1 MTLRLNEEKI
11 SAKTSVLVYTQV
23 ENGNEYTAIA
33 AVYDADKGEKKRFA
47 DILQLTE
54 ILFVVWAP
62 ISQGHT
68 TCPSQKC
75 DIIQIRRHRYGHNKK
90 IRTRKK

>member
-33 AVYDADKGEKKRFA
+33 AVYDADKGEKEEVCSLGAYLARA
-47 DILQLTE
+47 YNVPVAE
-54 ILFVVWAP
+54 M
-62 ISQGHT
+62 
-68 TCPSQKC
+68 
-75 DIIQIRRHRYGHNKK
+75 
-90 IRTRKK
+90 

>member
-47 DILQLTE
+47 DIRNLQKFCS
-54 ILFVVWAP
+54 LFGRL
-62 ISQGHT
+62 SRKG
-68 TCPSQKC
+68 
-75 DIIQIRRHRYGHNKK
+75 IQRARRRNV
-90 IRTRKK
+90 I

>member
-23 ENGNEYTAIA
+23 ENG
-33 AVYDADKGEKKRFA
+33 KKRFA

>member
-33 AVYDADKGEKKRFA
+33 AVYDADKEA
-47 DILQLTE
+47 SLWTQ
-54 ILFVVWAP
+54 
-62 ISQGHT
+62 
-68 TCPSQKC
+68 
-75 DIIQIRRHRYGHNKK
+75 
-90 IRTRKK
+90 

>member
-33 AVYDADKGEKKRFA
+33 AVYDA

-90 IRTRKK
+90 IRTRKKRSPWFS

>member
-1 MTLRLNEEKI
+1 MNTLLLQLYMMQIRGK
-11 SAKTSVLVYTQV
+11 
-23 ENGNEYTAIA
+23 
-33 AVYDADKGEKKRFA
+33 KKRFA

-54 ILFVVWAP
+54 ILFVVCAP